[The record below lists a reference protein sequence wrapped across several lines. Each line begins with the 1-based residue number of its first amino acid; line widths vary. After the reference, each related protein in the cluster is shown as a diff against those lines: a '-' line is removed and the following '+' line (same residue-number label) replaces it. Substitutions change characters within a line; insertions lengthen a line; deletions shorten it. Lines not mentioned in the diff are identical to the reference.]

1 MMTMRPSKC
10 ASLTPPW
17 TMIYKI
23 YGTSYTL
30 LNKRLADG
38 GEPDATILTY
48 FHERQALYFTK
59 EEYKAL
65 WGDEPNSGE
74 RFGVENSREERSI
87 NASKEQLEEALA
99 RNPAVGIQSML

>member
-1 MMTMRPSKC
+1 M
-10 ASLTPPW
+10 
-17 TMIYKI
+17 
-23 YGTSYTL
+23 
-30 LNKRLADG
+30 
-38 GEPDATILTY
+38 
-48 FHERQALYFTK
+48 YFTK